1 MGGKESEISF
11 GESELNT
18 DRALHPR
25 QILESA
31 QHLERGIVRDTFSPW
46 GYRGFLVEVCVKRL
60 S

>member
-1 MGGKESEISF
+1 MGGRESEISF

-31 QHLERGIVRDTFSPW
+31 QHLEREIVRDTFFSL
-46 GYRGFLVEVCVKRL
+46 RV